1 MSRAPSVNP
10 PPQHLAETPV
20 SSESPS
26 ALSRE
31 PSQACRTCSG
41 VLAADALVCTGCHT
55 LVHAARLEQ
64 LATDARL
71 HEERR
76 EIAEARA
83 DWLKILELLPAD
95 SAQAEWVRG
104 NAERLRALAVTT
116 VATETR
122 HAWAKKL
129 GPFAP
134 LAILLAK
141 GKFLL
146 SLFKLKFLLS
156 LGSFVAFYWLLY
168 GVKFGVGFAA
178 LILLHEMGHF
188 AEIRRRGLPADM
200 PVFLPGFGAYV
211 RWTAL
216 GVSTQTRAFVSL
228 AGPMAGCVGAA
239 VCALLWMETGAKFWA
254 GLASLTALLN
264 VLNLIPIWVLDG
276 GQAIAA
282 LNKTERII
290 LSAFAVLLAALF
302 AQPFLLLV
310 AAGAGYRVF
319 DKAIP
324 AAPSNAVAAYYVI
337 LLAALGYI
345 LHLAPLTPPIH

>member
-1 MSRAPSVNP
+1 MNA
-10 PPQHLAETPV
+10 PPQHLAEAPGNCD
-20 SSESPS
+20 SPRT
-26 ALSRE
+26 AAPPDLN
-31 PSQACRTCSG
+31 QACRKCSSI
-41 VLAADALVCTGCHT
+41 LEPAALVCAGCHT

-64 LATDARL
+64 LAAGARL
-71 HEERR
+71 HEERHEISDAR
-76 EIAEARA
+76 E
-83 DWLKILELLPAD
+83 DWLQALELLPAD

-104 NAERLRALAVTT
+104 NTQRLNVMASTPAT
-116 VATETR
+116 VDAR
-122 HAWAKKL
+122 HTWARKL

-134 LAILLAK
+134 LAILLVK

-146 SLFKLKFLLS
+146 SLFKLKFLFS
-156 LGSFVAFYWLLY
+156 FGSFVAFYWVLY

-188 AEIRRRGLPADM
+188 AEIKRRGLPADM

-228 AGPMAGCVGAA
+228 AGPMAGCIGAA
-239 VCALLWMETGAKFWA
+239 ICAFLWVKTGAAFWI

-282 LNKTERII
+282 LNKSERII
-290 LSAFAVLLAALF
+290 LSASAVLLAAWF
-302 AQPFLLLV
+302 EQPFFLLV

-319 DKAIP
+319 DKNMP
-324 AAPSNAVAAYYVI
+324 ATASNPATAYYVA

-345 LHLAPLTPPIH
+345 MHLAPLVPPAR